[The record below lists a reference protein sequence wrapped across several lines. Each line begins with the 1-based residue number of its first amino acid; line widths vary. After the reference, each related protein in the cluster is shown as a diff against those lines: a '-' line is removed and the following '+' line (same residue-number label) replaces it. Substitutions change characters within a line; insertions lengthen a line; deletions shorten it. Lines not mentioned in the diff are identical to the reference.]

1 MMRTS
6 ELAERVKRDKTR
18 RKKSK
23 KTSQPTERARADS
36 RHRQKLKRQR
46 ESTERMKASAAM
58 VGKVTASGRRI
69 CMWENC
75 NTILSV
81 YNSQECCSNHQAD
94 WSMRRG
100 INFANL

>member
-1 MMRTS
+1 MKTS
-6 ELAERVKRDKTR
+6 ELSERVKRNKIR
-18 RKKSK
+18 SNQKKRSG
-23 KTSQPTERARADS
+23 QPTERSREESRRRA
-36 RHRQKLKRQR
+36 KLKRER
-46 ESTERMKASAAM
+46 ENAEKMKASAAT

-75 NTILSV
+75 STILSI